1 MKLNNFLKVY
11 IASIVVS
18 IILLFISPWFSI
30 IFLLVFLGV
39 PVTFITL
46 RELLKKRIQDS
57 NNESV
62 DAFNKRK
69 QDENN
74 QEQEI
79 WLDINDYLKF
89 KKEGQF
95 ISSDNDIIMTQNN
108 VKEI

>member
-11 IASIVVS
+11 IACIVVS

-30 IFLLVFLGV
+30 IFLLFFLGV
-39 PVTFITL
+39 PVAFITL

-62 DAFNKRK
+62 EAFNKRK

-74 QEQEI
+74 QEQEF
-79 WLDINDYLKF
+79 WLDINDYLTF

-95 ISSDNDIIMTQNN
+95 VSSDNDIIMTRDN

>member
-11 IASIVVS
+11 IACIVVS
-18 IILLFISPWFSI
+18 IILLFLSPWFSI
-30 IFLLVFLGV
+30 IFLLAFLGV
-39 PVTFITL
+39 PVAFITL

-62 DAFNKRK
+62 EAFNKRK

-89 KKEGQF
+89 KQEGQF
-95 ISSDNDIIMTQNN
+95 ISSDNDIIMTRDN